1 EDPQSDFHVA
11 RQWEDA
17 RKTTYGHSIHFY
29 QIKDSEVVG
38 VNNGS
43 FNIKIKLRYEVAV
56 CPNNNEVHIYQKSGK
71 SWNLIHALAEHDKL
85 VTSIDWA
92 PESNQLVTCSQ
103 DRNAYVWNF
112 DSVTNKWK
120 PTLVLLRMNR
130 AATFVRWSPHE
141 NKFAVASGARCIA
154 ICYFDDENDWW
165 NSKQLKKPI
174 RSTVLSLDW
183 HPNNV
188 LLAAGC
194 ADFKARVFSAFIK
207 GVDQKPPPSP
217 WGDKLPFNTIC
228 GEFSNESGGWIHSV
242 SFSPSGDALAF
253 SGHDSQICIVYA
265 GSGTQNIRI
274 TGLPYLSLLWA
285 TEEKLIAAGY
295 DCVPVLFEKQG
306 QQWEFSKVIDVG
318 KKKVAA
324 EATAFNRFQE
334 WDSKGIQSREGPRHD
349 ISHFSS
355 SGIDG
360 KLVIW
365 AL

>member
-1 EDPQSDFHVA
+1 MSPTEIHQLNLGPITAHAFNKDRTQVA
-11 RQWEDA
+11 A
-17 RKTTYGHSIHFY
+17 
-29 QIKDSEVVG
+29 
-38 VNNGS
+38 
-43 FNIKIKLRYEVAV
+43 

-71 SWNLIHALAEHDKL
+71 TWNLIHALAE
-85 VTSIDWA
+85 
-92 PESNQLVTCSQ
+92 

-112 DSVTNKWK
+112 DPVTNKWK
-120 PTLVLLRMNR
+120 PTLVLLRINR

-207 GVDQKPPPSP
+207 GVDQKPPPTP

-228 GEFSNESGGWIHSV
+228 GEFSNDSGGWIHSV
-242 SFSPSGDALAF
+242 AFSPNGDALAF
-253 SGHDSQICIVYA
+253 SGHDSQICIAYA
-265 GSGTQNIRI
+265 GSGIQNIRTI
-274 TGLPYLSLLWA
+274 GLPYLSLLWI

-306 QQWEFSKVIDVG
+306 QQWKFSKVIDVG
-318 KKKVAA
+318 KKKVTT

-334 WDSKGIQSREGPRHD
+334 WDSKGIQSRESGKETELNAVHQNTITSIRSYQGPRHD

-355 SGIDG
+355 SGVDG

-365 AL
+365 